1 MEHGHKKMKV
11 WQTIDAFDWF
21 IQKEII
27 PRIPKNKFETINQ
40 IDSASDSMGSN
51 FVEGYY
57 SGSIKEYL
65 RFLGYSKRSLGE
77 VEERVRRVY
86 RKGYINIDIW
96 NKFDELANKSMYM
109 LNRLIDS
116 LRNKC
121 LK

>member
-1 MEHGHKKMKV
+1 MKV
-11 WQTIDAFDWF
+11 WQTIDRLDWF

-27 PRIPKNKFETINQ
+27 PRIPRNKFDTINQ
-40 IDSASDSMGSN
+40 IDSASDSIGSN

-77 VEERVRRVY
+77 LEERVRRVF
-86 RKGYINIDIW
+86 RKGFIDERIW
-96 NKFDELANKSMYM
+96 LLFDELANKTMYM

-116 LRNKC
+116 LREKC